1 MKIPDISLVPPRFT
15 EDPNA
20 TREMAYLIAKLTD
33 VLRDIY
39 SKMSTVTVVDSA
51 PAATELD
58 KVGDGKGG
66 TLTDVKILNHA
77 TATSRKIYFKDSA
90 NNLRTINSA

>member
-39 SKMSTVTVVDSA
+39 SKLGTVEVVTSAPGVTQLDLQGDGRGGVVSDIKILDSA
-51 PAATELD
+51 TQSDRKLYYLNSA
-58 KVGDGKGG
+58 G
-66 TLTDVKILNHA
+66 TLRLI
-77 TATSRKIYFKDSA
+77 DSA
-90 NNLRTINSA
+90 